1 MKLNWVKWRLMLTTL
16 PITFTIVILKHVIVE
31 YLYYDGLVKFS
42 EIGLVITGG
51 VFLIGFMLAGVMGDY
66 KESEKI
72 PGELACAIETIDD
85 IMILAHGAKGGGFD
99 LDQARTQLFDI
110 TESILKWFRR
120 EETDEAVFNQ
130 INDLTEVALAMEK
143 AGVGAIASKLTS
155 EQHNLRRLF
164 SRVNVIK
171 KTRFLSTGYA
181 FLEVMTIVIICLLL
195 FSKFDNYIVSIIIVS
210 FVTQIFVYMVRL
222 IHDID
227 EPFEYSSKGVVRAS
241 DIDLYPIVEL
251 SLRSKKRLSEWDN
264 D

>member
-1 MKLNWVKWRLMLTTL
+1 
-16 PITFTIVILKHVIVE
+16 
-31 YLYYDGLVKFS
+31 
-42 EIGLVITGG
+42 
-51 VFLIGFMLAGVMGDY
+51 
-66 KESEKI
+66 
-72 PGELACAIETIDD
+72 
-85 IMILAHGAKGGGFD
+85 
-99 LDQARTQLFDI
+99 
-110 TESILKWFRR
+110 
-120 EETDEAVFNQ
+120 
-130 INDLTEVALAMEK
+130 MEK
-143 AGVGAIASKLTS
+143 AGVGVIASKLTS

-171 KTRFLSTGYA
+171 KTRFLATGYA
-181 FLEVMTIVIICLLL
+181 FLEVMTVVIICLLL